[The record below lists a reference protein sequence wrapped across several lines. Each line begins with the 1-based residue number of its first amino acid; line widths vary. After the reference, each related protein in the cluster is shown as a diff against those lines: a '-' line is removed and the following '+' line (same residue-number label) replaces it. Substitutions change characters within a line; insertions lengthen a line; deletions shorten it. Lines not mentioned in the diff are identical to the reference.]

1 MTDRQGLL
9 VTITILLSLSS
20 CEGGSCA
27 TRKRTADRLAGLLAD
42 GRRKSQDAECEKAAR
57 LQQTE
62 REKVKEQPAR
72 AALCT

>member
-1 MTDRQGLL
+1 MTDRHGLL

-42 GRRKSQDAECEKAAR
+42 GRRKSQDAEGERQRACNTEKKSNLR
-57 LQQTE
+57 
-62 REKVKEQPAR
+62 AR
-72 AALCT
+72 AALH